1 MPSSIIY
8 HKGKDM
14 AIASVNLIRE
24 ARVFFTTNVD
34 ATTGKIDKTTAT
46 TTSAKTFEFQVLDGL
61 SFSQN
66 TGTETVSINESG
78 ENPTRGQ
85 RTFNTS
91 LEPVDFSFSTYM
103 RPAKIGATT
112 SAEERFLWNAF
123 ASNKPIGEDPAGDL
137 NDGAWVNGAVAGTN
151 AAVLDFSSSNKN
163 QLQKFGIIVAMGGST
178 FLIHNCA
185 LESVSIDFGIDAIA
199 TLSWTGKATEIE
211 QVDAITFES
220 TVTAG
225 VQNFTA
231 GGLGTGSVTTKVTDG
246 KYLANK
252 LSSAEIKY
260 PVSTDP
266 NTKTYILPITGGNL
280 TISNNL
286 TYLTPATV
294 GVVNKPLTYFAG
306 ARTYSGSLTC
316 YLRKGGTSPD
326 ANDSGALFSSILTS
340 AISSDTNKA
349 EVLVSVGGSSATA
362 KVELSAPTAM
372 LQVPNIAT
380 EQVISATF
388 GFVPQGSTGIGS
400 TDELTVKYYHP
411 ATA

>member
-1 MPSSIIY
+1 MPGSIIY

-66 TGTETVSINESG
+66 TGTETVSMNESG
-78 ENPTRGQ
+78 LSPTRGQ

-103 RPAKIGATT
+103 RPAKIGSAA
-112 SAEERFLWNAF
+112 SAEEKYLWNAF
-123 ASNKPIGEDPAGDL
+123 ASDKPVGENAAGDL
-137 NDGAWVNGAVAGTN
+137 LDGAWVDGALAGTN
-151 AAVLDFSSSNKN
+151 AAILDFSSSDKI
-163 QLQKFGIIVAMGGST
+163 QLQKFGIIISMGGST
-178 FLIHNCA
+178 FLLHNCA
-185 LESVSIDFGIDAIA
+185 LESVSMDFGIDAIS
-199 TLSWTGKATEIE
+199 TLAWTGKATEIE
-211 QVDAITFES
+211 QIDALVFGTTTTGVQAIT
-220 TVTAG
+220 G
-225 VQNFTA
+225 
-231 GGLGTGSVTTKVTDG
+231 GGLGTGSVTVKITDG

-252 LSSAEIKY
+252 LSTAQITY
-260 PVSTDP
+260 PITGVAGSQ
-266 NTKTYILPITGGNL
+266 TYTLPITGGNL

-294 GVVNKPLTYFAG
+294 GVVNKPLTHFTG
-306 ARTYSGSLTC
+306 TRTYSGSLTC

-326 ANDSGALFSSILTS
+326 ANDSGALFSSISTTGLT
-340 AISSDTNKA
+340 SDTNKA

-362 KVELSAPTAM
+362 RVEISAPTAM
-372 LQVPNIAT
+372 LQIPNITT
-380 EQVISATF
+380 EQVITTSF
-388 GFVPQGSTGIGS
+388 GFVPQGSTGIGN
-400 TDELTVKYYHP
+400 TDELTLKYYHP
-411 ATA
+411 AA